1 MPSPDIS
8 PRQLCTGPLIEYLI
22 LVSHIEA
29 SRPFAECAYITCSD
43 LIFHVH
49 IQHVGCLNLAA
60 INFPSPPFHTTLHP
74 PASFFSFFPARTC
87 GIVSFLACLLCS
99 LGIPPPC
106 PPLHLFF
113 FFFQTLICSSA
124 PDSTPPSLPCTE
136 NLCVKL
142 ALRKAGPWP
151 SQSPADLNGWM
162 LVPGFHAGPRLR
174 HLYLAPRSA

>member
-1 MPSPDIS
+1 MHLTLLAVTLSFMCTHSACGMPQSGSNKLPLPSLSHNSSP
-8 PRQLCTGPLIEYLI
+8 
-22 LVSHIEA
+22 
-29 SRPFAECAYITCSD
+29 TC
-43 LIFHVH
+43 
-49 IQHVGCLNLAA
+49 
-60 INFPSPPFHTTLHP
+60 
-74 PASFFSFFPARTC
+74 FFLLFFFPARTC

-99 LGIPPPC
+99 PGVPPSMST
-106 PPLHLFF
+106 LHLFL

-124 PDSTPPSLPCTE
+124 PDSTPSSLPCTE

-174 HLYLAPRSA
+174 HLYLAPKSA